1 MTRLTS
7 SIDKG
12 AMVKR
17 FAEQPISIEK
27 VEDNGESS
35 MVMQKSWEER
45 KVFVICARVT
55 VEGRK
60 GIKRCNK
67 KRKESKQCVIDTLQH
82 QVATKEKGCRRE

>member
-27 VEDNGESS
+27 VENNGESS
-35 MVMQKSWEER
+35 MVMRKSGEDLN
-45 KVFVICARVT
+45 VFVICVRVKCGRRK
-55 VEGRK
+55 GRK
-60 GIKRCNK
+60 KHNTK
-67 KRKESKQCVIDTLQH
+67 KKESKQCVIDTCYMHHAPPSKQ
-82 QVATKEKGCRRE
+82 RE